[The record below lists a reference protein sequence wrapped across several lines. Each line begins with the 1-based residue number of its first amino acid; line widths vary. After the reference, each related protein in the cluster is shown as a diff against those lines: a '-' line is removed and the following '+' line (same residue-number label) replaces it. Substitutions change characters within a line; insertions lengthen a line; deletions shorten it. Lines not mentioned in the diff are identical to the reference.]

1 MSLDTIKIYLDT
13 TFMRYPLEQLKEH
26 FRESHGCDRGRE
38 ERHFR
43 GRGPFAGPF
52 GEGERPFWRGRGPG
66 RIFASADLRFL
77 LLDLIAEKP
86 RHGYELIKAIE
97 EKFGGAY
104 SPSPGVIYP
113 MLTLLEETGLATVTT
128 EGTRKLYSITDE
140 GKKELEENRSAVDE
154 ILHRMSAIG
163 SAARPTDRDPQIMRA
178 IHNFRMALSMRAG
191 NLTPEQRSRI
201 VEIIDS
207 AARNIEKV

>member
-1 MSLDTIKIYLDT
+1 MKHP
-13 TFMRYPLEQLKEH
+13 FEQLKEH
-26 FRESHGCDRGRE
+26 FRESHGCDRARE

-43 GRGPFAGPF
+43 GRGPFAGHFGQF

-66 RIFASADLRFL
+66 RIFGSNDLRFL

-104 SPSPGVIYP
+104 SPSPGIIYP
-113 MLTLLEETGLATVTT
+113 MLTLFEETGLATVAN
-128 EGTRKLYSITDE
+128 EGTRKLYSITEE
-140 GKKELEENRSAVDE
+140 GKKELEENRGAVDE
-154 ILHRMSAIG
+154 MLHRMAAVG
-163 SAARPTDRDPQIMRA
+163 SAARPTERDPQIMRA
-178 IHNFRMALSMRAG
+178 IQNFRMALSMRAG

-201 VEIIDS
+201 IEVIDN
-207 AARNIEKV
+207 AAREIEKA

>member
-1 MSLDTIKIYLDT
+1 
-13 TFMRYPLEQLKEH
+13 MRYPIEHLKEH

-52 GEGERPFWRGRGPG
+52 GDGERPFWRGRGPG

-77 LLDLIAEKP
+77 ILDLIAEKP
-86 RHGYELIKAIE
+86 RHGYELIKAVE

-140 GKKELEENRSAVDE
+140 GKKELEQNRSAVEE
-154 ILHRMSAIG
+154 ILERMAAVG
-163 SAARPTDRDPQIMRA
+163 SAARPTERDPQIMRA
-178 IHNFRMALSMRAG
+178 IQNFRMALSLRAG
-191 NLTPEQRSRI
+191 NLTAEQRSRI
-201 VEIIDS
+201 VEVIDN
-207 AARNIEKV
+207 AAREIEKA

>member
-1 MSLDTIKIYLDT
+1 
-13 TFMRYPLEQLKEH
+13 MRHPFEHLKEH
-26 FRESHGCDRGRE
+26 FKESHGCDRARE

-43 GRGPFAGPF
+43 GRGPFAGHFGQF

-66 RIFASADLRFL
+66 RIFGSNDLRFL

-104 SPSPGVIYP
+104 SPSPGIIYP
-113 MLTLLEETGLATVTT
+113 MLTLFEETGLATVAT
-128 EGTRKLYSITDE
+128 EGTRKLYSITEE
-140 GKKELEENRSAVDE
+140 GKKELEENRGAVDE
-154 ILHRMSAIG
+154 MLHRMAAVG
-163 SAARPTDRDPQIMRA
+163 SAARPTERDPQIMRA
-178 IHNFRMALSMRAG
+178 IQNFRMALSMRAG

-201 VEIIDS
+201 IEVIDN
-207 AARNIEKV
+207 AAREIEKA

>member
-1 MSLDTIKIYLDT
+1 
-13 TFMRYPLEQLKEH
+13 MRYPFEHLKEH
-26 FRESHGCDRGRE
+26 LRESHGCDRGRE

-52 GEGERPFWRGRGPG
+52 GPFGEGERHSWRGRGPG

-97 EKFGGAY
+97 EKLGGAY
-104 SPSPGVIYP
+104 SPSPGIIYP
-113 MLTLLEETGLATVTT
+113 MLTLLEETGLATVTA
-128 EGTRKLYSITDE
+128 EGTRKLYSITEE
-140 GKKELEENRSAVDE
+140 GKKELAENRSIVDE
-154 ILHRMSAIG
+154 ILARMAAVG
-163 SAARPTDRDPQIMRA
+163 SAARPTERDPQIMRA
-178 IHNFRMALSMRAG
+178 IQNFRMVLTMRAG

-201 VEIIDS
+201 VEIIDN
-207 AARNIEKV
+207 AAREIEKA

>member
-1 MSLDTIKIYLDT
+1 MTQSKIYLDT
-13 TFMRYPLEQLKEH
+13 TNHEIPIRTPQRTLQ
-26 FRESHGCDRGRE
+26 RTHGCDRGRE

-52 GEGERPFWRGRGPG
+52 GEGERPFWRGRGGPG
-66 RIFASADLRFL
+66 RIFGSGDLRYL

-104 SPSPGVIYP
+104 SPSPGIIYP
-113 MLTLLEETGLATVTT
+113 MLTLFEETGLATVTS
-128 EGTRKLYSITDE
+128 EGTRKLYTITEE
-140 GKKELEENRSAVDE
+140 GKKELEENRSVVDE
-154 ILHRMSAIG
+154 ILERMSAVG
-163 SAARPTDRDPQIMRA
+163 SAARPTERDPQIMRA
-178 IHNFRMALSMRAG
+178 IQNFRMALGMRAG

-201 VEIIDS
+201 VEVIDN
-207 AARNIEKV
+207 AAREIEKA

>member
-1 MSLDTIKIYLDT
+1 
-13 TFMRYPLEQLKEH
+13 MRHPFEHLKEH
-26 FRESHGCDRGRE
+26 FKESHGCDRARE

-43 GRGPFAGPF
+43 GRGPFAGHFGQF

-66 RIFASADLRFL
+66 RIFGSNDLRFL

-104 SPSPGVIYP
+104 SPSPGIIYP
-113 MLTLLEETGLATVTT
+113 MLTLFEETGLATVAN
-128 EGTRKLYSITDE
+128 EGTRKLYSITEE
-140 GKKELEENRSAVDE
+140 GKKELEENRAAVDE
-154 ILHRMSAIG
+154 MLRRMAAVG
-163 SAARPTDRDPQIMRA
+163 SAARPTERDPQIMRA
-178 IHNFRMALSMRAG
+178 IQNFRMALSMRAG

-201 VEIIDS
+201 IEVIDN
-207 AARNIEKV
+207 AAREIEKA